1 MTVNTPEMVA
11 SKGALQ
17 SSTIQEYL
25 AQCTHREDKVM
36 AFQRVGPDLSYYTP
50 HQIIRLAH
58 DAATFYQHRG
68 IPRREDG
75 GEPKVIGLQASSTIE
90 WVVTFVA
97 LLQMGHTIFAVAP
110 TLSEEV
116 TAKLLEKAAC
126 RYLISESFGPG
137 TSQLPAQTIP
147 LASVEE
153 VSAEKASTKSTGNAD
168 RSSDWATTG
177 ASEVVF
183 IVHSSGTTGLPK
195 LIPKTHRELMM
206 ALNSL
211 PPSAGLSVFVGSS
224 FYYMVGIFTVL
235 MSFMKTRPAFYA
247 NEKLPLSSE
256 IYRQLLEE
264 ARPNIAYFVPFLL
277 STVVSDEKS
286 IDILAQCMMVA
297 VIGGV
302 FPKQLGDKLTKRGVR
317 LTNEYGMSEVACGMN
332 SATRP
337 PGDEDWEYVE
347 PSQFNKPH
355 MAFLPL
361 DGDDSAGASSSDGE
375 QLYELVIL
383 PSHPLQ
389 DKQWANREDGS
400 IHTGDLFLKHPTLE
414 RWKPVGRRDDVVKT
428 YPGDDLVCINALP
441 YEEAIKLANSDLVD
455 EAVVFGEDR
464 PKPGVLVF
472 VKAGCAVSDRD
483 ILDRVWN
490 GIERDINGTFK
501 VGLDKEMVQLVRGA
515 TVPRTAKGSVIRAQV
530 YLRFEDVIESVY
542 SKEG

>member
-36 AFQRVGPDLSYYTP
+36 AFQRVGADLSYYTP
-50 HQIIRLAH
+50 HQIEQLAH

-97 LLQMGHTIFAVAP
+97 LLQMGHTIFALAP

-116 TAKLLEKAAC
+116 TAKLLEKATC
-126 RYLISESFGPG
+126 RYLISESFGPD
-137 TSQLPAQTIP
+137 TSQLPAQTIT

-153 VSAEKASTKSTGNAD
+153 VSAEKASTKTTGNAD
-168 RSSDWATTG
+168 RSSYWATTA

-256 IYRQLLEE
+256 SYRQLLEE

-317 LTNEYGMSEVACGMN
+317 LANEYGMSEVACGMN

-337 PGDEDWEYVE
+337 PGDADWEYVE
-347 PSQFNKPH
+347 PSKFNKPH

-361 DGDDSAGASSSDGE
+361 DGDDSAGASGSDGE

-441 YEEAIKLANSDLVD
+441 YEEAIKSANGNLVD

-464 PKPGVLVF
+464 PRPGVLVF
-472 VKAGCAVSDRD
+472 VKAGCAVSDSD
-483 ILDRVWN
+483 ILGRVWN

-501 VGLDKEMVQLVRGA
+501 VGLDKEMVKLVRGA

-530 YLRFEDVIESVY
+530 YLRFEDAIESVY
-542 SKEG
+542 SEEG